1 MNEELLDD
9 LCILN
14 TGWRTPLQQQRFL
27 LALKRV
33 SQRGNQCYRE
43 HEIQDLKQ
51 RLETLTNA
59 NTN

>member
-1 MNEELLDD
+1 MNQELLDD

-14 TGWRTPLQQQRFL
+14 TGWRTPLQHQRFL

-33 SQRGNQCYRE
+33 SKHGNQCYRE

-59 NTN
+59 DTR